1 MMQCSC
7 FLFATAE
14 TPLVSFLVHASDA
27 ERVTARDACTQPTK
41 RCCSVESRSEWLA
54 GNGGAGEACLEH
66 MPLCNHHE
74 LENPLSPSCMVAK
87 GVIDLSN
94 GAWTGRE
101 ATLGN
106 YQL

>member
-1 MMQCSC
+1 MLC
-7 FLFATAE
+7 
-14 TPLVSFLVHASDA
+14 
-27 ERVTARDACTQPTK
+27 
-41 RCCSVESRSEWLA
+41 
-54 GNGGAGEACLEH
+54 GAGEACLEH